1 MPEAIES
8 RAYRAAAR
16 ANCIQY
22 QGLLLHTD
30 NTPALAQYALVP
42 YAIQSPEGAIS
53 QLMSTLV
60 NMDTQIE
67 RLRKGLRMGDAHP
80 VPGVSWGDAR
90 SLSMSLSGDMYFE
103 NRNQYQA
110 FVNTVTSLRRTY
122 GWVQTTSDAA
132 KVGVYRPNCDYL
144 SNVDPVQ
151 AAIKGMVMSNVSEAM
166 DAGTVLTATDAI
178 QKGSEEEKKY
188 FAARDRLNGG
198 SMFATMAIEYYSNS
212 PLGPQNQW
220 QNAPKVCLLID
231 GAISYKTAIGY
242 IPTSLSYSL
251 DAWVVDDSGGYPTC
265 ASIQLALDN
274 PLGGFLANFT
284 NSKDGATSENPKGV
298 VEATRE
304 NYMNNSATN
313 QKPVAS
319 AQKPDAARMG
329 GQANQQRT
337 RDKARESKRRG

>member
-30 NTPALAQYALVP
+30 NAPSLAQYAFVS
-42 YAIQSPEGAIS
+42 YAAQSPEGAIS

-80 VPGVSWGDAR
+80 VPGVSWDDAKGL
-90 SLSMSLSGDMYFE
+90 SLNLSGDMYFE
-103 NRNQYQA
+103 NRGQYQA
-110 FVNTVTSLRRTY
+110 FVNSVTSLRRTY
-122 GWVQTTSDAA
+122 GWVQATSDVA

-144 SNVDPVQ
+144 ANVDPAQ
-151 AAIKGMVMSNVSEAM
+151 AAIKGMVMSSVSEMM

-178 QKGSEEEKKY
+178 QKGSAEEKKY
-188 FAARDRLNGG
+188 FEARDRLNGG
-198 SMFATMAIEYYSNS
+198 STFATMAIEYYSNS

-220 QNAPKVCLLID
+220 QNAPKVCLLIN
-231 GAISYKTAIGY
+231 GGISYKTVIGY
-242 IPTSLSYSL
+242 IPTSLSYTL
-251 DAWVVDDSGGYPTC
+251 NAWVIDNSGSYPTC
-265 ASIQLALDN
+265 AAITLSLEN

-284 NSKDGATSENPKGV
+284 NSKSGDTSGNPEGV
-298 VEATRE
+298 VAATRE
-304 NYMNNSATN
+304 NYMDNTAT
-313 QKPVAS
+313 QQSPAT
-319 AQKPDAARMG
+319 APMG
-329 GQANQQRT
+329 GLARYGEFSQSASQAN
-337 RDKARESKRRG
+337 